1 MEQLKGLFGEE
12 KLSFDEFTE
21 KVAGANIKLADLNGG
36 EYVSKEK
43 YNSLQAK
50 YDKSKAEY
58 EDYKA
63 KNDVG
68 KYADYDALK
77 SENAELKAKVA
88 NGEKME
94 EVRKAG
100 VDERYAK
107 FVLTEVSGNV
117 TDDKDF
123 ATALSEY
130 VGANKQFTKESQKTV
145 YQGSEFNKNTPT
157 EKKSLGAFLSEQLQ

>member
-12 KLSFDEFTE
+12 KLSFDEFTS
-21 KVAGANIKLADLNGG
+21 KVARANIKLADLNSG
-36 EYVSKEK
+36 EYVIKEK
-43 YNSLQAK
+43 YNSLQSK
-50 YDKSKAEY
+50 YDKDKAEH
-58 EDYKA
+58 DT
-63 KNDVG
+63 
-68 KYADYDALK
+68 LK

-107 FVLTEVSGNV
+107 FVLTEVNGNV

-123 ATALSEY
+123 ATALNEY
-130 VGANKQFTKESQKTV
+130 VEANKQFTKESQKTV

-157 EKKSLGAFLSEQLQ
+157 DKKSLSAFLSEQLQ

>member
-1 MEQLKGLFGEE
+1 MELKELFGEE

-36 EYVSKEK
+36 EYVSKGK
-43 YNSLQAK
+43 YNSLQEK
-50 YDKSKAEY
+50 YDKSVAEY

-63 KNDVG
+63 KNDVS

-77 SENAELKAKVA
+77 SENAELKNKVA

-94 EVRKAG
+94 AVRQAG

-117 TDDKDF
+117 TDEKDF

-145 YQGSEFNKNTPT
+145 YQGSEFNKATPT
-157 EKKSLGAFLSEQLQ
+157 EKDSLASFLGKQFN